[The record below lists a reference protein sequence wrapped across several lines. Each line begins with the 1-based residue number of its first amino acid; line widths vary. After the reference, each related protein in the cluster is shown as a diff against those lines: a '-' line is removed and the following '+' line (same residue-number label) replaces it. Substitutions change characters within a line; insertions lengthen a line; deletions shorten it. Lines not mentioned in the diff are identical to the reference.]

1 VGPPAGRWWLPA
13 IVLVGV
19 ALRVAWA
26 VHATRPPVGLHDPT
40 FYTVFADRLAGGLG
54 YTVPGGAPTAYS
66 PVGYP
71 GALAGVFWLA
81 DRTPLPDDRMALVV
95 GLNLV
100 AAAASIVLVA
110 AIGRRLF
117 DRRTG
122 LVAAAVV
129 ALMPNLVFHSALALT
144 ETLFIALAL
153 GAVLVVVRGDLGAPG
168 LVALAGFGALTG
180 VASLVR
186 PPSLLFLPVLALAG
200 RWAAG
205 WGWRRLAG
213 AVAVTTVAAAAVIL
227 PWTARNLRQLEAP
240 ILISSNVGDNL
251 CIGNNPEATGEFATP
266 ASCLEGFDDLPRP
279 ESEVR
284 RDAHG
289 RSAAL
294 RFLRDEPAE
303 QLRLVPLRLF
313 HTVKSDA
320 DGLDAAESYGEDR
333 FLDPPVRRSL
343 GVLANV
349 TWFATLALGSAALV
363 VVRSGAH
370 RRDPAR
376 TFLALAGLSLALPP
390 LAFFGDIRFHVP
402 VVPFL
407 ALGAAAL
414 LTRWGAR
421 RQPVAT

>member
-1 VGPPAGRWWLPA
+1 
-13 IVLVGV
+13 
-19 ALRVAWA
+19 
-26 VHATRPPVGLHDPT
+26 
-40 FYTVFADRLAGGLG
+40 
-54 YTVPGGAPTAYS
+54 
-66 PVGYP
+66 
-71 GALAGVFWLA
+71 
-81 DRTPLPDDRMALVV
+81 
-95 GLNLV
+95 
-100 AAAASIVLVA
+100 VLVA

-153 GAVLVVVRGDLGAPG
+153 GAVLVVVRGDRGSPG
-168 LVALAGFGALTG
+168 LAALGGFGALTG
-180 VASLVR
+180 VAALVR

-200 RWAAG
+200 WWAAG

-251 CIGNNPEATGEFATP
+251 CIGNNSEATGEFATP

-333 FLDPPVRRSL
+333 FLDPPVRRAL

-363 VVRSGAH
+363 VVRSGEH
-370 RRDPAR
+370 RRDPGR
-376 TFLALAGLSLALPP
+376 TFLAPRRALARPP
-390 LAFFGDIRFHVP
+390 ATGVLRRHPVP
-402 VVPFL
+402 RPRRPVPRPRRRRPAHPL
-407 ALGAAAL
+407 RCPAPAGRD
-414 LTRWGAR
+414 LTGVRRRSPAR
-421 RQPVAT
+421 RGRRPRGPRPPAPRPPSPRGSPPRR